1 MITDHSQ
8 DTGLR
13 IASITPRT
21 TAEGPG
27 TRFGIWAQGCTIRC
41 SGCFNPHYWNR
52 EGGRETTAE
61 ELAQQAIA
69 AEVQGITLLGGEP
82 FEQASAFAALA
93 ETVRRAGLSV
103 MVFTGYE
110 REHLESPQG
119 PAGAVELLAVTDL
132 LVDGPYKADKPDMVR
147 PWVGSTNQR
156 FHFLTDRYSH
166 MEQSLSAIP
175 DRLELRISPTGS
187 IAVNGWAPVEEL
199 DALLDGLTRP
209 VGRGQVR

>member
-52 EGGRETTAE
+52 EGGRETAVD

-69 AEVQGITLLGGEP
+69 ADVEGITLLGGEP
-82 FEQASAFAALA
+82 FEQAPSFAALA
-93 ETVRRAGLSV
+93 GSVRRAGLSV

-110 REHLESPQG
+110 REHLESPGG
-119 PAGAVELLAVTDL
+119 PAGAEALLAATDL
-132 LVDGPYKADKPDMVR
+132 LVDGPYRADKPDLVR

-166 MEQSLSAIP
+166 LEQGLNALP
-175 DRLELRISPTGS
+175 DRLELRIRPTGS
-187 IAVNGWAPVEEL
+187 IEVNGWAPVDRL
-199 DALLDGLTRP
+199 DALFEHLTRP
-209 VGRGQVR
+209 IGRGQIR